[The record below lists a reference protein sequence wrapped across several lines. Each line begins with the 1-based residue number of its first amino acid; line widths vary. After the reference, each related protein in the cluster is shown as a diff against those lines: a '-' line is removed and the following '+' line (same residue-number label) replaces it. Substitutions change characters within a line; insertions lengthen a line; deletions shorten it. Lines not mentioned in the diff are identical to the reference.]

1 MKVSRIAYKPVGMA
15 LGAAGG
21 MIAGAAFKQTWKI
34 IEGEG
39 DAPDALD
46 EDRSWRQILLAA
58 AIQGAVFAVVKAA
71 VDRSGAV
78 AGAAAGARLAPS
90 RAPLAP

>member
-1 MKVSRIAYKPVGMA
+1 MKVSRIAYKPVGLA
-15 LGAAGG
+15 LGAASG

-78 AGAAAGARLAPS
+78 AARRLTGAWPG
-90 RAPLAP
+90 